1 MCKIVAFLQFL
12 LQEAGV
18 RPNMFVCQ
26 NLLTNCFLNFAY
38 KTLICDKM
46 KQFRFLPDRKFIA
59 RMEESLE
66 TAERIISE
74 QVVLFQTKILWP
86 SFILNLL
93 LFIFLLCRNIN
104 LDWNST
110 RTQRASRNHICV
122 FALTLN
128 LGCEQCLLL
137 KHEVVL
143 QNFKKLSVAQVNC
156 MCFLK
161 FL

>member
-46 KQFRFLPDRKFIA
+46 KQFRILPDRKFIA

-66 TAERIISE
+66 TAERFISG
-74 QVVLFQTKILWP
+74 
-86 SFILNLL
+86 SFISNENFVAKFYFE
-93 LFIFLLCRNIN
+93 FIVIHF
-104 LDWNST
+104 S
-110 RTQRASRNHICV
+110 AV
-122 FALTLN
+122 
-128 LGCEQCLLL
+128 
-137 KHEVVL
+137 
-143 QNFKKLSVAQVNC
+143 
-156 MCFLK
+156 
-161 FL
+161 